1 MKQMRQPGCRSLRKD
16 KPVDIAIGDEAKRL
30 SLPVSQFRRKIS
42 FKHRNRKQ
50 ILFAPITGISN
61 VRVLCAVPDSRR
73 NRCSKD

>member
-30 SLPVSQFRRKIS
+30 SLPVSQFNEKFLASIVIIS
-42 FKHRNRKQ
+42 RF
-50 ILFAPITGISN
+50 FAPITGISN
-61 VRVLCAVPDSRR
+61 VRVLCAVPDPRR